1 MARLEVVEQSHHLCM
16 RILAVAGMGA
26 VHYISPENIV
36 RSCDGFPPN
45 FISFADEFGGR
56 MLDFLQLRFLGK
68 NSSDDPALTC
78 RVNVTP
84 LMKIQNSVLT
94 LD

>member
-1 MARLEVVEQSHHLCM
+1 M

-26 VHYISPENIV
+26 VHHISPENIV

-68 NSSDDPALTC
+68 NSSDYPALTLLSEC
-78 RVNVTP
+78 DSPNENLEFCANT
-84 LMKIQNSVLT
+84 
-94 LD
+94 